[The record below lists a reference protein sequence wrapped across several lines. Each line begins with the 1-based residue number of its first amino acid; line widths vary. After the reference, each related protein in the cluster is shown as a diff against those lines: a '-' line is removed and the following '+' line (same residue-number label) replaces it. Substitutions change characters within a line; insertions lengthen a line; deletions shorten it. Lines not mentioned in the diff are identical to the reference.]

1 VSDPAV
7 AVTVAGRSGRAVPVA
22 WALISLTLI
31 CVAWVDAPRLG
42 LYYDEAFLAQQARDF
57 VEPGRPSTHP
67 GSVRS
72 VEIAGRPFPTHNA
85 AYLGALKSQLVM
97 PAFAVFGATPRVL
110 RVATC
115 ATGLLAL
122 LFAMLWLEALF
133 GRAVAVLCGVLV
145 ASDPAFFFFSQYEWG
160 PFTTNLLCRS
170 LGAWALWQAW
180 QRRGSA
186 STIAAGGA
194 GLVFGL
200 GVYSRADFALIL
212 AAAGIALLVF
222 RRDLVVTALRE
233 RRAATIVGAAL
244 LMLASAP
251 MWTSLP
257 ALLSTGEAIAD
268 RGDLAERAAL
278 LRSTLDG
285 TRFHS
290 LMEVGGV
297 FERAFD
303 VPDAAATIAVEPTAL
318 LGCAFGAFVL
328 LSVETLRRRRQEGP
342 SPELAIRGWLL
353 ATTAGVTLA
362 MLALPGAVRAHHQLG
377 VLPLWH
383 AIIAVAVV
391 DLFARAWRSP
401 RHALLARTA
410 LAAAVGFV
418 VAGQLASIVQTRRF
432 IEETGGRGRWSQALT
447 LFAQD
452 FDRPGAEAVSLD
464 WGFHEPLLF
473 LTRDAQL
480 GEAIWALPAS
490 LRAGRP
496 WRHGGD
502 ADTVYLVHDET
513 YDLFGI
519 GPRLLAFA
527 EAQSAGAETPG
538 SPRVETE
545 VHLDGQGQPAF
556 YSVRVAGPHVLVFDG
571 RFRLE

>member
-1 VSDPAV
+1 M
-7 AVTVAGRSGRAVPVA
+7 GRPGRAVWIA
-22 WALISLTLI
+22 WALLSVTLLS
-31 CVAWVDAPRLG
+31 VAWVDAPRLG

-57 VEPGRPSTHP
+57 VEPGRPSAHP
-67 GSVRS
+67 GSVRA

-97 PAFAVFGATPRVL
+97 PAFAVFGASPRVL
-110 RVATC
+110 RVTTC
-115 ATGLLAL
+115 ATGLVAL

-133 GRAVAVLCGVLV
+133 GPTVAVLSGVLV

-180 QRRGSA
+180 RWRGTA
-186 STIAAGGA
+186 STIAAGAA
-194 GLVFGL
+194 GGVFGL

-212 AAAGIALLVF
+212 AAAGISLLVF
-222 RRDLVVTALRE
+222 RRDLVVAALRE
-233 RRAATIVGAAL
+233 RRAATIAGASL
-244 LMLASAP
+244 LLLASAP

-257 ALLSTGEAIAD
+257 ALFETGEAIAD

-285 TRFHS
+285 TRFHH
-290 LMEVGGV
+290 LMEAGGV

-303 VPDAAATIAVEPTAL
+303 GQDASSAFPVEPTAL
-318 LGCAFGAFVL
+318 LGCALGAFVL
-328 LSVETLRRRRQEGP
+328 LAVESLRRRKQEGP

-383 AIIAVAVV
+383 AVIAVAVV
-391 DLFARAWRSP
+391 DLFAREWRSP

-410 LAAAVGFV
+410 LAAAIGFV
-418 VAGQLASIVQTRRF
+418 LAGQLASIVQTRRF
-432 IEETGGRGRWSQALT
+432 IAETGGRGRWSHALT
-447 LFAQD
+447 AFAAGLDGTQTD
-452 FDRPGAEAVSLD
+452 VVSLD

-473 LTRDAQL
+473 LTRSARLQ
-480 GEAIWALPAS
+480 EAIWALPAS

-496 WRHGGD
+496 WTHRGD
-502 ADTVYLVHDET
+502 ADSVYLVHDET
-513 YDLFGI
+513 YDLFKI
-519 GPRLLAFA
+519 GPRLLDFA
-527 EAQSAGAETPG
+527 ATRTDQDDE
-538 SPRVETE
+538 VEGEPSVE
-545 VHLDGQGQPAF
+545 VQAYPDGEGEPAF
-556 YSVRVAGPHVLVFDG
+556 YGVRIDGPHVLVFDG